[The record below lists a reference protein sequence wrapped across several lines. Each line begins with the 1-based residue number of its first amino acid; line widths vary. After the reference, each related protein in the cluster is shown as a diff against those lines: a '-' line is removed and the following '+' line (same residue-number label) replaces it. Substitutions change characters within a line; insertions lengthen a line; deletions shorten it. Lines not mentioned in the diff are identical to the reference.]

1 VSFFAPDRLWLLL
14 AVAGLAALY
23 VWALR
28 RKRRRYGMR
37 FSNLAL
43 LDKVAPRGPG
53 WRRHLPAIVFV
64 AMLCV
69 LVLAFAR
76 PAAATKVPRERA
88 TVLIALDVS
97 NSMAATDVEPDRLEA
112 AKAAALAFV
121 ERLPARFNVG
131 LVAFDGAASV
141 VVAPTTDHQAIDNG
155 INSLQTGPA
164 TAIGE
169 AVFSSLEAIATFDTQ
184 AGTNPPPSRIV
195 LLSDGANT
203 AGRSPEQAAEAALAA
218 HVAVSTIAYGTPE
231 GTVEVNGTLIPV
243 PVDGPALERLA
254 RTTNGAYYE
263 AASGKELQKVYQ
275 DIGTSVGFRTLRRE
289 VSVWFIGFG
298 LLAAFGT
305 AVASLSW
312 SSRLP

>member
-23 VWALR
+23 VWAFR
-28 RKRRRYGMR
+28 RKRRRYGLR

-53 WRRHLPAIVFV
+53 WRRHLPAIAFV
-64 AMLCV
+64 GMLCL
-69 LVLAFAR
+69 LVLGFAR
-76 PAAATKVPRERA
+76 PSANAKVPRERA

-97 NSMAATDVEPDRLEA
+97 QSMAATDVEPNRLDA
-112 AKAAALAFV
+112 AKSAALAFV

-131 LVAFDGAASV
+131 LVAFDGTASL
-141 VVAPTTDHQAIDNG
+141 VVAPTTNHQAVDNG
-155 INSLQTGPA
+155 IESLQTGPA

-169 AVFSSLEAIATFDTQ
+169 AVFSSLEAIASFDAQ

-195 LLSDGANT
+195 LLSDGGNT
-203 AGRSPEQAAEAALAA
+203 AGRPPDRAAEAALAA

-231 GTVEVNGTLIPV
+231 GTVRVNGQLIPV

-254 RTTNGAYYE
+254 KTTNGAYYE

-275 DIGTSVGFRTLRRE
+275 DIGSSVGFRTIRRE
-289 VSVWFIGFG
+289 VSVWFVGFG

-305 AVASLSW
+305 AVASLTW

>member
-1 VSFFAPDRLWLLL
+1 MSFFAPDRLWLLL

-23 VWALR
+23 VWAFR

-53 WRRHLPAIVFV
+53 WRRHLPAIAFV

-121 ERLPARFNVG
+121 ERLPERFNVG

-155 INSLQTGPA
+155 ISSLQTGPA

-169 AVFSSLEAIATFDTQ
+169 AVFSSLEAIATFDAQ
-184 AGTNPPPSRIV
+184 AGANPPPSRIV

-218 HVAVSTIAYGTPE
+218 HIAVSTIAYGTPE

-275 DIGTSVGFRTLRRE
+275 DIGSSVGFRTIRRE

-305 AVASLSW
+305 AVASLTW

>member
-14 AVAGLAALY
+14 ALAGLAALY
-23 VWALR
+23 VWAFR
-28 RKRRRYGMR
+28 RKRRRYALR

-53 WRRHLPAIVFV
+53 WRRHLPAIAFV
-64 AMLCV
+64 AMLSV

-97 NSMAATDVEPDRLEA
+97 NSMAATDVEPNRLEA

-121 ERLPARFNVG
+121 DRLPERFNVG
-131 LVAFDGAASV
+131 VVAFDGAASV
-141 VVAPTTDHQAIDNG
+141 VVAPTTDHQAVDTG
-155 INSLQTGPA
+155 INSLKTGPA

-169 AVFSSLEAIATFDTQ
+169 AVFSSLEAIATFDAQ

-218 HVAVSTIAYGTPE
+218 HVAISTIAYGTPE
-231 GTVEVNGTLIPV
+231 GTVEVYGQVIPV

-254 RTTNGAYYE
+254 KTTNGTYYE

-275 DIGTSVGFRTLRRE
+275 DIGSSVGFRTIRRE

-305 AVASLSW
+305 AVASLTW

>member
-1 VSFFAPDRLWLLL
+1 MSFFAPDRLWLLL

-23 VWALR
+23 VWAFR

-53 WRRHLPAIVFV
+53 WRRHLPAIAFV

-121 ERLPARFNVG
+121 ERLPERFNVG

-155 INSLQTGPA
+155 ISSLQTGPA

-169 AVFSSLEAIATFDTQ
+169 AVFSSLEAIATFDAQ

-203 AGRSPEQAAEAALAA
+203 TGRSPEQAAEAALAA
-218 HVAVSTIAYGTPE
+218 HIAVSTIAYGTPE

-263 AASGKELQKVYQ
+263 AASGKELKKVYQ
-275 DIGTSVGFRTLRRE
+275 DIGSSVGFRTIRRE

-305 AVASLSW
+305 AVASLTW

>member
-1 VSFFAPDRLWLLL
+1 MSFFAPDRLWLLL

-23 VWALR
+23 VWAFR

-53 WRRHLPAIVFV
+53 WRRHLPAIAFV

-121 ERLPARFNVG
+121 ERLPERFNVG

-155 INSLQTGPA
+155 ISSLQTGPA

-169 AVFSSLEAIATFDTQ
+169 AVFSSLEAIATFDAQ

-218 HVAVSTIAYGTPE
+218 HIAVSTIAYGTPE

-275 DIGTSVGFRTLRRE
+275 DIGSSVGFRTIRRE

-305 AVASLSW
+305 AVASLTW